1 MYDSMPVVASG
12 ELPQANH
19 QKLKA
24 EETTAFPEIEQ
35 YKRQLARCPTDAD
48 AWMGLLQAAKQTG
61 SDTLLYET
69 YTAVLKQYPSSG
81 HLLSAFVELE
91 LSRGNKE
98 SAESVFNNNL
108 FNVPSI
114 ELWQCYLNYVLKAN
128 VDPQADDIQQE
139 NRATVMDC
147 YKLVLENVGCDREA
161 GRIWIDYISFIES
174 AQAHAP
180 YEEQQKTDLLRE
192 TYQSAVAIPML
203 RVEEIWKKY
212 DAFENQIDRM
222 SAKQLLSKS
231 SPAYMSART
240 ALREMNRFWDAIE
253 STKPPHSLPQPPGWT
268 PREVEHLDAWKKY
281 LEWEVS
287 NPLRLND
294 AAALQQR
301 VTHVYDLACMD
312 LRFYPEIWIE
322 LAEYLAS
329 LGRHNEAL
337 AKLKTASN
345 VLPTSL
351 AVQFAYAEMA
361 ERMKQLD
368 ICKQTYEHVVR
379 ILRQGIESVTIK
391 YSQKLEKLEK
401 KLHQPSDQKGEIES
415 KCAAAA
421 SGNAKVADTETSS
434 SSDEDGLYNDED
446 PDDSDAS
453 MGSESDAEAPGS
465 AASQRRTAQR
475 MAKLRRSIEQRIARI
490 KTRKEAKLEERR
502 EAYTLGWIMY
512 LRYTQRSEGIDAV
525 RQLLRRPR
533 SEPAGYLTYHLY
545 VAAALMEY
553 HVAKRPGVA
562 AKLFEYYAKTFSD
575 SSEYIMEYMN
585 YLISS
590 GDDTN
595 VRALFERFHGT
606 SIGNAND
613 IWTMF
618 ADFEYNYGDMAAI
631 SKLDKRFID
640 KFEHESVL
648 TRMANRYSYLNVDCV
663 AVTEFGLPYRKGMPL
678 EGSVASGRQHNGTG
692 RAKQSEVAGQRSQV
706 STYADNDLPNIA
718 VASITG
724 RYLNKDQLLAS
735 VTPGRFVKPSTELL
749 REYAPTIEPFVSEGS
764 PAPQFSGGSNDFR
777 SASASSMLPQFQN
790 LLDNGDV
797 LSYVAA
803 SVAAPDTSELNAYP
817 LNADALLATVM
828 ELPGMAAE
836 TQSQYRPL
844 SYMPWMARAENH
856 PYAHNNHSQQ
866 PGYHKYDRGGAVRAY
881 DGRSQS
887 RGRSSDSDSYRG
899 GHGHAPRHG
908 TRGGYAPRHA
918 PYPRNPS
925 YGTGDGGRA
934 PFRGASSRA
943 GSRFDRG
950 PQGWA

>member
-1 MYDSMPVVASG
+1 MSDSTPAIAPG
-12 ELPQANH
+12 EQAQPNH
-19 QKLKA
+19 QKSQT
-24 EETTAFPEIEQ
+24 EEATEFPQVEQ
-35 YKRQLARCPTDAD
+35 YKRQLARCATDAD
-48 AWMGLLQAAKQTG
+48 ACMGLLQAVKQSG
-61 SDTLLYET
+61 SDKLLYES
-69 YTAVLKQYPSSG
+69 YAAVLKQYPSSG

-128 VDPQADDIQQE
+128 VDPNVDEIQQE

-161 GRIWIDYISFIES
+161 GQIWIDYISFIES

-192 TYQSAVAIPML
+192 TYQAAVAIPMI
-203 RVEEIWKKY
+203 RVEDIWKKY

-231 SPAYMSART
+231 SPAYMTART

-253 STKPPHSLPQPPGWT
+253 STKPPYGLPQPPGWT
-268 PREVEHLDAWKKY
+268 PREVEHLDVWKKY

-287 NPLRLND
+287 NPLMLSD
-294 AAALQQR
+294 VTTLQQR
-301 VTHVYDLACMD
+301 VIHAYDLACMD
-312 LRFYPEIWIE
+312 IRFYPEIWIE
-322 LAEYLAS
+322 FAEYLAS

-337 AKLKTASN
+337 AKFQTASS

-379 ILRQGIESVTIK
+379 ILRQGIESITTK
-391 YSQKLEKLEK
+391 YSQKLEKLER
-401 KLHQPSDQKGEIES
+401 KLEQPSNKKKPIEVQG
-415 KCAAAA
+415 AAVSNTEAA
-421 SGNAKVADTETSS
+421 DAETNSE
-434 SSDEDGLYNDED
+434 SDENDFN
-446 PDDSDAS
+446 DDDEPEASDTS
-453 MGSESDAEAPGS
+453 MGSESETEGLDS
-465 AASQRRTAQR
+465 AASQRRAAQR
-475 MAKLRRSIEQRIARI
+475 AAKLRRSIEQRIART

-606 SIGNAND
+606 NIGKAND

-663 AVTEFGLPYRKGMPL
+663 AVTEFGFPYRKDMPL
-678 EGSVASGRQHNGTG
+678 EGSVVSSRMQNGNG
-692 RAKQSEVAGQRSQV
+692 RAKQGEEVVLQRSQE

-724 RYLNKDQLLAS
+724 HHLNKDQLLAP
-735 VTPGRFVKPSTELL
+735 VTPGRFAEPSTEMLK
-749 REYAPTIEPFVSEGS
+749 EYAPTIEPFIPEESTIS
-764 PAPQFSGGSNDFR
+764 LMSG
-777 SASASSMLPQFQN
+777 ASSDFQSPSTSSILPQFRS

-803 SVAAPDTSELNAYP
+803 SVAAPNTFELNNYP
-817 LNADALLATVM
+817 LNNDALLAAVM
-828 ELPGMAAE
+828 DFSGMAAE

-844 SYMPWMARAENH
+844 SYMPWLARAENH
-856 PYAHNNHSQQ
+856 HMHNGQ
-866 PGYHKYDRGGAVRAY
+866 PKQPSYHKHDRGGGMRSY

-887 RGRSSDSDSYRG
+887 RGRSADSDSHRG
-899 GHGHAPRHG
+899 SHGYAPRHG
-908 TRGGYAPRHA
+908 ARGGYAPRHA
-918 PYPRNPS
+918 PYPRTPS
-925 YGTGDGGRA
+925 YGTGDVGRP
-934 PFRGASSRA
+934 PFRGGSARA
-943 GSRFDRG
+943 GSRFNRSG
-950 PQGWA
+950 SQGRA

>member
-1 MYDSMPVVASG
+1 MPAIALG
-12 ELPQANH
+12 EQPQSNH
-19 QKLKA
+19 QNSQA
-24 EETTAFPEIEQ
+24 EEATVFPQVEQ
-35 YKRQLARCPTDAD
+35 YKRQLARCTTDAN

-61 SDTLLYET
+61 SDKLLYES
-69 YTAVLKQYPSSG
+69 YAAILKQYPSSG

-128 VDPQADDIQQE
+128 VEPNVDEIQQE

-147 YKLVLENVGCDREA
+147 YKLVIENVGCDREA

-192 TYQSAVAIPML
+192 TYQAAVAIPMI
-203 RVEEIWKKY
+203 RVEDIWKKY

-231 SPAYMSART
+231 SPAYMTART

-253 STKPPHSLPQPPGWT
+253 STKPPYGLPQPPGWT

-287 NPLRLND
+287 NPLRLGD
-294 AAALQQR
+294 AATLQQR
-301 VTHVYDLACMD
+301 VIHAYDLACMD

-322 LAEYLAS
+322 FAEYLAS
-329 LGRHNEAL
+329 LVRHNEAL
-337 AKLKTASN
+337 AKLQTASS

-379 ILRQGIESVTIK
+379 ILRQGIESVTTK
-391 YSQKLEKLEK
+391 YSQKLEKLER
-401 KLHQPSDQKGEIES
+401 KLEQPSNKKRAIDEAQG
-415 KCAAAA
+415 AAVSNTDAA
-421 SGNAKVADTETSS
+421 EAETSS
-434 SSDEDGLYNDED
+434 E
-446 PDDSDAS
+446 
-453 MGSESDAEAPGS
+453 
-465 AASQRRTAQR
+465 T
-475 MAKLRRSIEQRIARI
+475 KLRRSIEQRIARI
-490 KTRKEAKLEERR
+490 KARKEAKLEERR

-606 SIGNAND
+606 SIGKAND

-663 AVTEFGLPYRKGMPL
+663 AVTEFG
-678 EGSVASGRQHNGTG
+678 
-692 RAKQSEVAGQRSQV
+692 
-706 STYADNDLPNIA
+706 
-718 VASITG
+718 
-724 RYLNKDQLLAS
+724 
-735 VTPGRFVKPSTELL
+735 F
-749 REYAPTIEPFVSEGS
+749 
-764 PAPQFSGGSNDFR
+764 
-777 SASASSMLPQFQN
+777 
-790 LLDNGDV
+790 
-797 LSYVAA
+797 
-803 SVAAPDTSELNAYP
+803 
-817 LNADALLATVM
+817 
-828 ELPGMAAE
+828 
-836 TQSQYRPL
+836 
-844 SYMPWMARAENH
+844 
-856 PYAHNNHSQQ
+856 
-866 PGYHKYDRGGAVRAY
+866 
-881 DGRSQS
+881 
-887 RGRSSDSDSYRG
+887 
-899 GHGHAPRHG
+899 
-908 TRGGYAPRHA
+908 
-918 PYPRNPS
+918 
-925 YGTGDGGRA
+925 
-934 PFRGASSRA
+934 
-943 GSRFDRG
+943 
-950 PQGWA
+950 